1 MKGCVRLICL
11 AAAACSLWACSIRED
26 DIFDSG
32 SEVRPSGEVFGE
44 GLEEDALLHEMNI
57 YVEPGTAEALE
68 KATGENGFVKMSE
81 VPSLAAQ
88 GVVRMRRLFPDAGEF
103 EERTREAG
111 LHRWYVLSYD
121 EMRPMTR
128 AAEGLDLPGV
138 VEVEYCPKIEIVG
151 NPEIVE
157 YVSESSVSEASVPE
171 TSVPETPVPEV
182 QASGKYASAA
192 TKAGSSEPFD
202 DPMLSQ
208 QWHYYNNGS
217 ASSSVSGCD
226 INVYPVWRNYSTY
239 AKYKGDIVVAVV
251 DGGIDYTHEDLKD
264 NMWRNPEK
272 TGENVYGYNFVSNS
286 YVINAEE
293 HGTHVAGTIAAVNNN
308 GKGVCGV
315 AGGDGGSGVKGA
327 KLMSCQIFDGDNQG
341 SGAEAIK
348 WAADHGAVISQNS
361 WGYTNLTSTPSS
373 LKEAVDYFIR
383 NAGVDKNGN
392 QTGPMRGGIVI
403 FAAGNDNKTVSGND
417 YDKILNV
424 SSVGADYKRA
434 YYTNYGS
441 WCDVSAP
448 GGDAKKGNM
457 VLSTLPGNKYGKM
470 QGTSMACPHVSG
482 VAALVL
488 ARHGGSGYTCDALR
502 RRIEDNLT
510 DISSQ
515 NPGYYLGKGL
525 VNAYKAIAGSG
536 GKAPAAPT
544 GLETSAESN
553 NISFSVTVPSDADDG
568 KPTSIYIYYSTADFT
583 SAKDAMFGV
592 FYVEDIP
599 VGGRLSGMITGTEFE
614 TEYYVAA
621 QACDLAGN
629 KSPLTA
635 RVKVT
640 TGPNHAPQMNAKSAL
655 EFTLKPHESAVA
667 EFEVIEPDGHFY
679 SIGFDSGSK
688 AAVLDTLVREN
699 PKIRINA
706 ASAETGKYT
715 ATLTVT
721 DYYGLSASATVKYEI
736 LENHKPEIVKALENM
751 VFDSKGSGTTQIDAS
766 DYFSDAD
773 GEELTYS
780 FSFSNPNVVNMT
792 YGRGKFLI
800 TPMNYGISEI
810 TVTGADVRGESVS
823 QSFKIL
829 VADKSKSVVCYP
841 NPVRDRMYIKT
852 NAAYESVSVKV
863 ISSLGSV
870 FLDKELGKADPFE
883 PSSVDMSSAA
893 PGSYTVV
900 VTLDGSMH
908 KTNIV
913 KI

>member
-1 MKGCVRLICL
+1 MKGFFRFICPLL
-11 AAAACSLWACSIRED
+11 AVCTLASCSIRED
-26 DIFDSG
+26 DIFDGG
-32 SEVRPSGEVFGE
+32 SETRPSGEVFGE
-44 GLEEDALLHEMNI
+44 GLGEDALLHEMNI
-57 YVEPGTAEALE
+57 FVEPGTAEALE
-68 KATGENGFVKMSE
+68 KATGGNGLVKLSE
-81 VPSLAAQ
+81 VPLLAAQ

-121 EMRPMTR
+121 ESRPMTR
-128 AAEGLDLPGV
+128 AAAGLDLPGV
-138 VEVEYCPKIEIVG
+138 MEIEFCPKIGIVG

-157 YVSESSVSEASVPE
+157 YVSESCG
-171 TSVPETPVPEV
+171 
-182 QASGKYASAA
+182 SGIYASAA
-192 TKAGSSEPFD
+192 TKAGGNGPFD

-226 INVYPVWRNYSTY
+226 INVYPIWKNYRSY
-239 AKYKGDIVVAVV
+239 AKYTGDIVVAVV
-251 DGGIDYTHEDLKD
+251 DGGIDYTHEDLKN
-264 NMWRNPEK
+264 NMWKNPEK
-272 TGENVYGYNFVSNS
+272 TGNNVYGYNFVSNS
-286 YVINAEE
+286 YVIHAED

-315 AGGDGGSGVKGA
+315 AGGDSRSGISGA
-327 KLMSCQIFDGDNQG
+327 KLMSCQIFDGQKQG

-348 WAADHGAVISQNS
+348 WSADHGAVISQNS
-361 WGYTNLTSTPSS
+361 WGYTDLTATPSS
-373 LKEAVDYFIR
+373 LKAAVDYFIA
-383 NAGVDKNGN
+383 NAGVDKNGR

-403 FAAGNDNKTVSGND
+403 FAAGNDNRTYSGND

-434 YYTNYGS
+434 YYTNYGP

-448 GGDAKKGNM
+448 GGDAKKGNQ

-482 VAALVL
+482 VAALIL
-488 ARHGGSGYTCDALR
+488 ARYGGSGYTCDALR

-536 GKAPAAPT
+536 GKAPATPT

-553 NISFSVTVPSDADDG
+553 NIRFSVTVPSDADDG

-583 SAKDAMFGV
+583 SIRNAMFGV

-599 VGGRLSGMITGTEFE
+599 VGGKLSGVISGTNFE

-629 KSPLTA
+629 KSALTN
-635 RVKVT
+635 RVRVT
-640 TGPNHAPQMNAKSAL
+640 TGANHAPQLNAKSAT

-667 EFEVIEPDGHFY
+667 EFDIVEPDGHFY
-679 SIGFDSGSK
+679 SIDLASGSE
-688 AAVLDTLVREN
+688 AAVLDTLVRES

-706 ASAETGKYT
+706 AATGTGKYT
-715 ATLTVT
+715 ATLIVT
-721 DYYGLSASATVKYEI
+721 DYYGLSSSASVKYEI
-736 LENHKPEIVKALENM
+736 LENNKPEIAGTLENM
-751 VFDSKGSGTTQIDAS
+751 VFDSKSSGTTQIDAS
-766 DYFSDAD
+766 DYFTDAD
-773 GEELTYS
+773 GEELAYS

-792 YGRGKFLI
+792 YGKGKFLI

-810 TVTGADVRGESVS
+810 TVTGTDVRGESVS
-823 QSFKIL
+823 QTFKVL
-829 VADKSKSVVCYP
+829 VADKSKVVTCYP
-841 NPVRDRMYIKT
+841 NPVRNSLNIKV
-852 NAAYESVSVKV
+852 NGEYESVMVKIV
-863 ISSLGSV
+863 SLVGSV
-870 FLDKELGKADPFE
+870 FLEKELGASDPFE
-883 PSSVDMSSAA
+883 PSAVDMSSAA

-900 VTLDGSMH
+900 VTLDGVTH

>member
-1 MKGCVRLICL
+1 MKECFRLICL
-11 AAAACSLWACSIRED
+11 AAAVCSLWACSVRED
-26 DIFDSG
+26 DIFDNDSG
-32 SEVRPSGEVFGE
+32 ARPSGEVFGE

-57 YVEPGTAEALE
+57 FVEPETAEALE

-88 GVVRMRRLFPDAGEF
+88 GVVKMRRLFPDAGEF

-111 LHRWYVLSYD
+111 LHRWYVLAYD
-121 EMRPMTR
+121 ETRPMTR

-138 VEVEYCPKIEIVG
+138 VEIEYCPRIGIVG
-151 NPEIVE
+151 NPEVVE
-157 YVSESSVSEASVPE
+157 YVSEK
-171 TSVPETPVPEV
+171 PV
-182 QASGKYASAA
+182 SGKYASAA
-192 TKAGSSEPFD
+192 TKAGGNEPFD

-226 INVYPVWRNYSTY
+226 INVYPVWRNYQTY
-239 AKYKGDIVVAVV
+239 AKYKGDIIVAVV

-264 NMWRNPEK
+264 NMWKNPEK
-272 TGENVYGYNFVSNS
+272 TGNNVYGYNFVSNS
-286 YVINAEE
+286 YVIHAED

-315 AGGDGGSGVKGA
+315 AGGDRRKGISSA

-348 WAADHGAVISQNS
+348 WSADHGAVISQNS
-361 WGYTNLTSTPSS
+361 WGYTDLTTTPSS
-373 LKEAVDYFIR
+373 LKAAVDYFVA
-383 NAGVDKNGN
+383 NAGKDKNGR
-392 QTGPMRGGIVI
+392 QTGPMIGGIVI

-482 VAALVL
+482 VAALTL
-488 ARHGGSGYTCDALR
+488 ARYGGSGYTCDALR
-502 RRIEDNLT
+502 KRIEDNIT

-536 GKAPAAPT
+536 GKAPSVPT
-544 GLETSAESN
+544 ELETSAESN
-553 NISFSVTVPSDADDG
+553 NISFSVTVPPDADDG
-568 KPTSIYIYYSTADFT
+568 KPTSIYIYYSKTDFT
-583 SAKDAMFGV
+583 STKDAMFGV

-599 VGGRLSGMITGTEFE
+599 VGGTLRGVISGTEFE

-629 KSPLTA
+629 KSALTK
-635 RVKVT
+635 RVRVT
-640 TGPNHAPQMNAKSAL
+640 TGGNHTPQLNAKSAT

-667 EFEVIEPDGHFY
+667 EFDIVEPDGHFY
-679 SIGFDSGSK
+679 SIDFEPGSE
-688 AAVLDTLVREN
+688 AAALDTLVRES

-706 ASAETGKYT
+706 ASSPTGKY
-715 ATLTVT
+715 AARLIIT

-736 LENHKPEIVKALENM
+736 LENHKPEIAGTLENM
-751 VFDSKGSGTTQIDAS
+751 VFSSKGSGTMQIDAS
-766 DYFSDAD
+766 AYFTDAD
-773 GEELTYS
+773 GEELKYS

-792 YGRGKFLI
+792 YGKGKFLI

-810 TVTGADVRGESVS
+810 TVTGTDVRGESVS

-829 VADKSKSVVCYP
+829 VADESKAVVCYP
-841 NPVRDRMYIKT
+841 NPVRNNMYIKT
-852 NAAYESVSVKV
+852 NAAYESVSVKIV
-863 ISSLGSV
+863 SSIGSV
-870 FLDKELGKADPFE
+870 FLEKALGTSDPFE
-883 PSSVDMSSAA
+883 PSEIDMSAA
-893 PGSYTVV
+893 AAGSYTVV
-900 VTLDGSMH
+900 VTLDGVVY

>member
-1 MKGCVRLICL
+1 MF
-11 AAAACSLWACSIRED
+11 ASCSIRED
-26 DIFDSG
+26 DIFNNDG
-32 SEVRPSGEVFGE
+32 GGRPSGEVFGE

-57 YVEPGTAEALE
+57 FVEPETAEALE

-111 LHRWYVLSYD
+111 LHRWYVLAYD
-121 EMRPMTR
+121 ETRPMTR

-138 VEVEYCPKIEIVG
+138 VEIEYCPKIGIVG
-151 NPEIVE
+151 NPEVVE
-157 YVSESSVSEASVPE
+157 YVSESPASESPVSEVP
-171 TSVPETPVPEV
+171 V
-182 QASGKYASAA
+182 SGKYASAA
-192 TKAGSSEPFD
+192 TKAGGNEPFD
-202 DPMLSQ
+202 DPMLPQ

-217 ASSSVSGCD
+217 VSSSVSGCD
-226 INVYPVWRNYSTY
+226 INVYPVWRNYQTY
-239 AKYKGDIVVAVV
+239 AKYKGDIIVAVV

-264 NMWRNPEK
+264 NMWKNPEK
-272 TGENVYGYNFVSNS
+272 TGNNVYGYNFVSNS
-286 YVINAEE
+286 YVIHAED

-315 AGGDGGSGVKGA
+315 AGGNSRTGISGA

-348 WAADHGAVISQNS
+348 WGADHGAVIAQNS
-361 WGYTNLTSTPSS
+361 WGYTNLTTTPSS
-373 LKEAVDYFIR
+373 LKDAVDYFIK
-383 NAGVDKNGN
+383 NAGLDKNGN

-403 FAAGNDNKTVSGND
+403 FAAGNDNRTYSGND

-482 VAALVL
+482 VAALTL
-488 ARHGGSGYTCDALR
+488 ARYGGSGYTCDALR
-502 RRIEDNLT
+502 KRIEDNLT

-536 GKAPAAPT
+536 GKAPSVPT
-544 GLETSAESN
+544 GLEASAASN
-553 NISFSVTVPSDADDG
+553 SISFSVTVPSDADDG
-568 KPTSIYIYYSTADFT
+568 KPTSIYIYYSTTDFT

-599 VGGRLSGMITGTEFE
+599 VGGRLSGIITGTEFE
-614 TEYYVAA
+614 TGYYVAA

-629 KSPLTA
+629 KSALTP
-635 RVKVT
+635 RVRVT
-640 TGPNHAPQMNAKSAL
+640 TGANHAPRINAKSAL
-655 EFTLKPHESAVA
+655 EFTLKPHERATA
-667 EFEVIEPDGHFY
+667 EFDIVEPDGHFY
-679 SIGFDSGSK
+679 SIDFDPGSK

-699 PKIRINA
+699 PKVIINA

-721 DYYGLSASATVKYEI
+721 DYYGLSASSTVEYEV
-736 LENHKPEIVKALENM
+736 LENHKPEIIGTLENM
-751 VFDSKGSGTTQIDAS
+751 VFKSTGAATTQIDAS
-766 DYFSDAD
+766 AYFTDPD

-792 YGRGKFLI
+792 YGKGMFLI
-800 TPMNYGISEI
+800 TPMTYGVSEI
-810 TVTGADVRGESVS
+810 TVTGTDVRGESVS
-823 QSFKIL
+823 QSFKVL
-829 VADKSKSVVCYP
+829 VADNSKPVVCYP
-841 NPVRDRMYIKT
+841 NPVRDRMHIKT
-852 NAAYESVSVKV
+852 NAAYESVSVKIV
-863 ISSLGSV
+863 SSIGSV
-870 FLDKELGKADPFE
+870 FLEKALGTSDPFE
-883 PSSVDMSSAA
+883 PSSVDMSQAA

-900 VTLDGSMH
+900 VTLDGVVY